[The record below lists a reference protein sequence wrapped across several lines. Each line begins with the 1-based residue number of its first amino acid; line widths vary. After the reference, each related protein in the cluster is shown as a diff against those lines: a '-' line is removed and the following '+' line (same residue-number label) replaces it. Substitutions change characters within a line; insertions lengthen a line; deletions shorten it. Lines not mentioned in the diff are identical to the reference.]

1 MSSGD
6 MAVSRSSSPRV
17 SIAGTSGSQESID
30 PAQIP
35 LPSSEAG
42 LIRENEV
49 RDTVI
54 SLNAGARVNLDL
66 QSMNIQEAAPPPP
79 ELTENADEVEKRE
92 LAEDFLR
99 EVAWRDPYIPNPFRM
114 PTKPTENV
122 DEEKKPTRTESWER
136 MLKEVSRH
144 DEDMVKGWRDDID
157 TLLVF
162 AGLFSAVVTAFVI
175 ESYQWLDEDPADT
188 TVTLLM
194 QLVSVQVNGSQ
205 SAFFESTQFKPD
217 ASSIR
222 INVFWFLSLILSLT
236 SALFGLPCKQWVR
249 EHQRDTT
256 TRTPG
261 EALALRQLR
270 RDSFGKWGVLSF
282 LSALPILLEVALL
295 FFFVGVLDLLWNRHR
310 VPFAVC
316 FVAISFSAGLYFLTA
331 LLPTLMVPRDQRDD
345 ISDRRFNR
353 LSYQFICPYK
363 SPQAWLVY
371 RLSSMILRPLL
382 KIPAIDDF
390 LHEKA
395 RRFWD
400 HIEWPASDWSSF
412 DLWVVRQF
420 DERVWLHF
428 GGDSFN
434 LKVYE
439 LRAFEWAVT
448 MFCDSPSMI
457 PHLQNVLETIPPSVA
472 VSAILGRWDR
482 TMWEAVSMHDVDHDL
497 RYQYLDLLLNP
508 TIRHPVLQQPEGI
521 NLLFHHQYWA
531 KIAADP
537 FLDDDVFD
545 QLIGSMKRA
554 DLQHSTGLRF
564 VIPFSVVDA
573 LWTHGDSPICAK
585 SLTLLS
591 FFEESWKPCPG
602 YDEER
607 YDNERWAFMKALA
620 NHINCKDRVSAL
632 LTSKRGQAFI
642 RFIHNEAITRR
653 LFFHDGFSGFGSF
666 RDTWTQAIERVQ
678 EVGGL
683 PSDYFAPIPQRRE
696 NGLPTLPNLDPM
708 RYSLETERGV
718 QVDNDEVLSIVTLN
732 EMGDAIGV
740 SPSEGG
746 LTRRLPNFGTW
757 LVAHRWLSFFSGSE
771 KVTHNDVNDNAVL
784 GGRIADSPNKI
795 IEIASRESGEGH
807 EGNVQHLGRDDSM
820 KDSGPRQRMDTGI
833 LDDSSGQGDEVGD
846 IGGDSYGLRRQE
858 SRVDAMG
865 WPTHDQEDLDEDN
878 AQRLGIDTG
887 TLGDPIEQGDEVGVH
902 GDSYRLHSLR

>member
-6 MAVSRSSSPRV
+6 MTASRSSSSRT
-17 SIAGTSGSQESID
+17 SIAGRLQSQESMD
-30 PAQIP
+30 PTQIP
-35 LPSSEAG
+35 LPPSEAG
-42 LIRENEV
+42 SIQENE
-49 RDTVI
+49 
-54 SLNAGARVNLDL
+54 
-66 QSMNIQEAAPPPP
+66 SMNIPEAALFPTMTW
-79 ELTENADEVEKRE
+79 EEFQKAREAEN
-92 LAEDFLR
+92 FLQ
-99 EVAWRDPYIPNPFRM
+99 EVAAHDPYIPNPRPK

-175 ESYQWLDEDPADT
+175 ESYQWLVEDPADT
-188 TVTLLM
+188 TVMLLTH
-194 QLVSVQVNGSQ
+194 LIAVQVNGSQ
-205 SAFFESTQFKPD
+205 SASFEPTQFKPD

-236 SALFGLPCKQWVR
+236 SALFGLLCKQWVR

-270 RDSFGKWGVLSF
+270 RDSFEKWGVSSF

-316 FVAISFSAGLYFLTA
+316 FVATSFSAGLYFLTA
-331 LLPTLMVPRDQRDD
+331 LLPTLMVPRDQRND
-345 ISDRRFNR
+345 IKRRRFNQ

-371 RLSSMILRPLL
+371 RLSRIILRPLL
-382 KIPAIDDF
+382 KVPVIEDF
-390 LHEKA
+390 FYEKA
-395 RRFWD
+395 RGLWD
-400 HIEWPASDWSSF
+400 HVTSPAQDWSSF

-420 DERVWLHF
+420 DE
-428 GGDSFN
+428 GGSFD

-457 PHLQNVLETIPPSVA
+457 PHLQNILETIPPSVA
-472 VSAILGRWDR
+472 VSAVLGRWDC
-482 TMWEAVSMHDVDHDL
+482 TMWKTVLMKDVEDVL
-497 RYQYLDLLLNP
+497 RNPVPLWWEPYPPPKP

-521 NLLFHHQYWA
+521 NLLFHQQYWVNT
-531 KIAADP
+531 AAHP
-537 FLDDDVFD
+537 LLHVYLDN
-545 QLIGSMKRA
+545 LIGSMKSA

-564 VIPFSVVDA
+564 VIPFSVVDT
-573 LWTHGDSPICAK
+573 LWTHEDPTIRAK

-591 FFEESWKPCPG
+591 LFEESWKPCPG

-607 YDNERWAFMKALA
+607 HDLERHVFMRVLA
-620 NHINCKDRVSAL
+620 NHINRKDRISAL

-653 LFFHDGFSGFGSF
+653 LFRFYHYGHNP
-666 RDTWTQAIERVQ
+666 WAQAIEMAQ
-678 EVGGL
+678 EVGSL
-683 PSDYFAPIPQRRE
+683 PSDYFAPIP
-696 NGLPTLPNLDPM
+696 GSADDLPTLPGLDTI
-708 RYSLETERGV
+708 RYSVETQRDV
-718 QVDNDEVLSIVTLN
+718 QVDNNEILDIVTSN
-732 EMGDAIGV
+732 EHGDAIG
-740 SPSEGG
+740 
-746 LTRRLPNFGTW
+746 
-757 LVAHRWLSFFSGSE
+757 LS
-771 KVTHNDVNDNAVL
+771 
-784 GGRIADSPNKI
+784 RIADSPDEM

-807 EGNVQHLGRDDSM
+807 EGNAQHLGRDGNM
-820 KDSGPRQRMDTGI
+820 EDSGPRQRIDTGI
-833 LDDSSGQGDEVGD
+833 LGDSSGQGDEVAD
-846 IGGDSYGLRRQE
+846 ISGDSHDLRRQG
-858 SRVDAMG
+858 SRVDSMG
-865 WPTHDQEDLDEDN
+865 QPTHDQDSDVDEAN
-878 AQRLGIDTG
+878 AHMLGTDTG
-887 TLGDPIEQGDEVGVH
+887 TLGDRDEVEVH
-902 GDSYRLHSLR
+902 GDSYRLQSLRRQVSGSPNHREDAE

>member
-1 MSSGD
+1 MSSGEPT
-6 MAVSRSSSPRV
+6 ASRSSSPRA
-17 SIAGTSGSQESID
+17 SIAGTSGSQEYVD
-30 PAQIP
+30 PTHVP
-35 LPSSEAG
+35 LPPSETG
-42 LIRENEV
+42 SNEV

-54 SLNAGARVNLDL
+54 SLYAATEADLDL
-66 QSMNIQEAAPPPP
+66 QSMNTQESIPFSIRMW
-79 ELTENADEVEKRE
+79 EEFWKVEEAKR
-92 LAEDFLR
+92 FLR
-99 EVAWRDPYIPNPFRM
+99 EVAEHDPYIPDSYPM

-122 DEEKKPTRTESWER
+122 DKEKKPTRTESWEK

-175 ESYQWLDEDPADT
+175 ESYQWLDEDPADI

-205 SAFFESTQFKPD
+205 SASFVPTQFKPD

-236 SALFGLPCKQWVR
+236 SALFGLLCKQWVR

-270 RDSFGKWGVLSF
+270 RDSFEKWGVSSF

-310 VPFAVC
+310 VPFFVC

-331 LLPTLMVPRDQRDD
+331 LLPTLMVPRDQTND

-371 RLSSMILRPLL
+371 RLSSIILRPLL
-382 KIPAIDDF
+382 KIPAINHF
-390 LHEKA
+390 VRKKA

-400 HIEWPASDWSSF
+400 HIKSPASDWSSF

-420 DERVWLHF
+420 DRHVLLPW
-428 GGDSFN
+428 DSFN

-448 MFCDSPSMI
+448 MFRDSPSMI

-482 TMWEAVSMHDVDHDL
+482 TMWKGVSIHDVEDVL
-497 RYQYLDLLLNP
+497 RNPDPTPWEPHYPNP

-521 NLLFHHQYWA
+521 NLLFHHQYWVTM
-531 KIAADP
+531 AALP
-537 FLDDDVFD
+537 FLDYVK
-545 QLIGSMKRA
+545 LIDSMKDA
-554 DLQHSTGLRF
+554 DLQHSTSLRF

-573 LWTHGDSPICAK
+573 LWTHEDPTVRTK
-585 SLTLLS
+585 SLALLS
-591 FFEESWKPCPG
+591 LFEESWKPCPG
-602 YDEER
+602 YDEEQH
-607 YDNERWAFMKALA
+607 NGERWAFMEVLTD
-620 NHINCKDRVSAL
+620 HINRTDRVSAL
-632 LTSKRGQAFI
+632 LTSKRGQGFI

-653 LFFHDGFSGFGSF
+653 LPGHYPIY
-666 RDTWTQAIERVQ
+666 DTWSQAVNRAQ

-683 PSDYFAPIPQRRE
+683 PSDYFAPIPSSMDD
-696 NGLPTLPNLDPM
+696 LPTLSNLDPI
-708 RYSLETERGV
+708 RYSMETDRDV
-718 QVDNDEVLSIVTLN
+718 QIYDDEVLSIVTSN
-732 EMGDAIGV
+732 EHGDAIGAD
-740 SPSEGG
+740 PPEG
-746 LTRRLPNFGTW
+746 LIRRLHNFGAW
-757 LVAHRWLSFFSGSE
+757 LVARRWLSFFSGSE
-771 KVTHNDVNDNAVL
+771 KVTHNDVNDVAVL
-784 GGRIADSPNKI
+784 GGHIADSLDEM
-795 IEIASRESGEGH
+795 IEITSGGSGEGH
-807 EGNVQHLGRDDSM
+807 EGNAQYLGRDDSM
-820 KDSGPRQRMDTGI
+820 KDSGSRQRTDTGI
-833 LDDSSGQGDEVGD
+833 LDDSSGQGDEVRD
-846 IGGDSYGLRRQE
+846 TDGDSYGLRGQGP
-858 SRVDAMG
+858 RVNAIGQPM
-865 WPTHDQEDLDEDN
+865 HDQEDLDEDN
-878 AQRLGIDTG
+878 ARKLGIDTG
-887 TLGDPIEQGDEVGVH
+887 TLDDRDEVGVH
-902 GDSYRLHSLR
+902 GDSYRPHSLRRQASDSLNHREHAG